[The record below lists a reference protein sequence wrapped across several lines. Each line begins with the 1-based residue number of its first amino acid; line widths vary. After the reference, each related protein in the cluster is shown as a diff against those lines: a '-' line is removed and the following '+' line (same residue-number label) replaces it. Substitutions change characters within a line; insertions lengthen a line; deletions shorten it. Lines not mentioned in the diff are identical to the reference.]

1 MSTVTAESK
10 AKRLR
15 AGPTLPQQEAR
26 LAYVLLAIPIVIIL
40 LLVIFPLLWNV
51 LLSFQRVRL
60 IELRDLNLLRFEPTL
75 LNYQRAIGSRG
86 FGELLR
92 TTLIYATFG
101 TALPI
106 VMGLI
111 AALLARDFFPGRTVW
126 RGLMLF
132 PYIAPIVAVT
142 FVWRIMLN
150 AQFGIINEW
159 MADWFGVQRISY
171 LGQRSIDLGLPGL
184 HEFPLALSV
193 VILFQGWRYFP
204 FAFLFF
210 LARLQALPD
219 DLYEAAAVD
228 GATLTQRFWHITMP
242 QLYGVMGTLI
252 LLRFIWTFNK
262 FDDIFLLTG
271 GAAGTKILTV
281 QIYDWLFGRSD
292 VGAAAALSLVL
303 ALILIVFLTIYFRW
317 FYKEALEG

>member
-1 MSTVTAESK
+1 MSTVTARSK
-10 AKRLR
+10 AAGLR
-15 AGPTLPQQEAR
+15 AGLTLRQQEAR
-26 LAYVLLAIPIVIIL
+26 LAYALLAIPILIVL
-40 LLVIFPLLWNV
+40 LLVIFPLLWNIF
-51 LLSFQRVRL
+51 LSFQRVRL
-60 IELRDLNLLRFEPTL
+60 VDLRDLSLFSFEPTL
-75 LNYQRAIGSRG
+75 ANYERVIGSRG
-86 FGELLR
+86 FGQLLR

-106 VMGLI
+106 VMGLV
-111 AALLARDFFPGRTVW
+111 AALLARDFFPGRNIW
-126 RGLMLF
+126 RGMMLF

-142 FVWRIMLN
+142 FVWRMMLN

-159 MADWFGVQRISY
+159 AADLFGAQRISY

-184 HEFPLALSV
+184 HSFPLALSM

-228 GATLTQRFWHITMP
+228 GATLTQRFRYITMP

-271 GAAGTKILTV
+271 GAAGTEILTV
-281 QIYDWLFGRSD
+281 QIYNWLFGRSD

-303 ALILIVFLTIYFRW
+303 AGILIVLLLIYFRW
-317 FYKEALEG
+317 FFKETEE